1 MLGLDSYIQHYFMQ
15 CVLKVIGNNYKEMN
29 TSNSGTMN
37 NLRLKSNR
45 KSEKVFWITK
55 QSRLIS
61 DLMLPH
67 NQ

>member
-45 KSEKVFWITK
+45 KSEKVF
-55 QSRLIS
+55 
-61 DLMLPH
+61 
-67 NQ
+67 